1 MIRNFIRLGVLTLVL
16 GFLVSCSKEDIEPDP
31 MPPDEEEV
39 PLKFPKKEMRGV
51 WMATVWG
58 LDWPQGQYDA
68 ESQKKLYTDYL
79 DLFQSLNINAIFFQV
94 KGMGDAFYDSPYE
107 DWSQNI
113 TGTRGQDPGYDV
125 LEFLIS
131 EAHARHIQFHAWLNP
146 YRIATRAGAGTAYPE
161 LHPSV
166 DPDWVVNHEKIQIYN
181 PALPEVRQRLVDI
194 VKDLITK
201 YDVDGVHFDDYFY
214 PSPTAAGQMIS
225 DQGDYEQ
232 YGQDYPSIQ
241 DFRRANVDRAIE
253 GVYEA
258 IVETR
263 PEVVFSI
270 SPAPSH
276 DYNYG
281 TLFADVRKWCQEGW
295 VDLVIPQL
303 YQEIGNPFNDFQNN
317 LNWWSQYHYEA
328 ALMVGHGFYKFGD
341 ANSPA
346 AFHST
351 RELADQFAMT
361 RRNEKVVGNVLYSA
375 QYIPLNRI
383 GITDRLEDLYQR
395 PALIPPLGRS
405 VLDPPAGPSDVRA
418 EGDKLKWSVSGDERS
433 VVYYFAD
440 REEVGVILAITDH
453 LEWPAT
459 DPGYYVVST
468 INADNTESPPSVLV
482 RTE

>member
-1 MIRNFIRLGVLTLVL
+1 MIRNFIRFGVLTLVL
-16 GFLVSCSKEDIEPDP
+16 GYLVSCSREEIEPDI
-31 MPPDEEEV
+31 MPPDEEEI

-58 LDWPQGQYDA
+58 LDWPQGMYDE

-79 DLFQSLNINAIFFQV
+79 DLFQSLNINTIFFQV
-94 KGMGDAFYDSPYE
+94 KGMGDAFYDSPFE
-107 DWSQNI
+107 PWSQNI
-113 TGTRGQDPGYDV
+113 TGSRGQDPGYDV

-131 EAHARHIQFHAWLNP
+131 EAHARHMQFHAWLNP

-166 DPDWVVNHEKIQIYN
+166 DPDWVVSHEKIQIYN
-181 PALPEVRQRLVDI
+181 PAVPEVRQRLVDI

-214 PSPTAAGQMIS
+214 PSPTAAGQMVS

-232 YGQDYPSIQ
+232 YGQNYPSIE
-241 DFRRANVDRAIE
+241 DFRRANVDKAIE
-253 GVYEA
+253 RVYEA

-303 YQEIGNPFNDFQNN
+303 YQEIGNPYNDFQNN

-346 AFHST
+346 AFQST

-361 RRNEKVVGNVLYSA
+361 RRNDKVVGNVLYSA
-375 QYIPLNRI
+375 QYLPLNRI
-383 GITDRLEDLYQR
+383 GITDRLADLYQQ
-395 PALIPPLGRS
+395 PALNPPLGRS
-405 VLDPPAGPSDVRA
+405 VLDVPAGPTDVRV
-418 EGDKLKWSVSGDERS
+418 EGDKLKWSASGDLRS

-440 REEVGVILAITDH
+440 LEEEGVLFTLTDQN
-453 LEWPAT
+453 EWPLAGSGT
-459 DPGYYVVST
+459 YCVST
-468 INADNTESPPSVLV
+468 VNGEYTESERVCRKV
-482 RTE
+482 NR